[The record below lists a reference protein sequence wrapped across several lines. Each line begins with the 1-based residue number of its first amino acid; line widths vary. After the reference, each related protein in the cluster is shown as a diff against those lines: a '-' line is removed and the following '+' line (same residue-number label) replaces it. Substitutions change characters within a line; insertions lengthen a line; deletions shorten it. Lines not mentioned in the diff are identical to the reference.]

1 MRLEHGLSL
10 QQTQKLVL
18 TAELRQAITILQLSA
33 VELTEMVEKE
43 LLENPVLDC
52 GDSVCPETPQADGGT
67 DGSANADGAGGEPP
81 EGEAGRFTESPRRKE
96 RKEREERLE
105 FDPAWQEY
113 FADRS
118 DLGIPREAFSAGE
131 RNNYENFVAWEPSLP
146 EHLMSQL
153 RLSFSDGVDRTIGTY
168 LIGSIDQ
175 DGYLRCTV
183 QEAAEHTK
191 TSEERVA
198 GVLAVVQ
205 GFDPPG
211 VAARSVQECLKL
223 QLGRRGKLEERV
235 ARLID
240 EFLPEL
246 AEGRMARVAEKMEC
260 TCQEVQA
267 IYDLIR
273 SLDPKPGRN
282 FGGGQEIRY
291 IIPDVVVEKVG
302 SDYAIMVSDVTAPRL
317 SINPFYRGMLAGKTA
332 EDAAL
337 RFVHDKFNSALWLI
351 RSIEQRRQTIYRV
364 TESIVKKQRA
374 FLEKGVK
381 FLQPMTLRDVAE
393 DVGVHE
399 STVSRATAGKYVQ
412 TPQGIFELKFFFTSG
427 VESSFG
433 SSTSSKS
440 VKAIIAELIQAED
453 PRQPLSDQKLR
464 EILAGKGIYL
474 SRRTVTKYREERKIP
489 SSARRKRY

>member
-1 MRLEHGLSL
+1 MRLEQGLSL

-33 VELTEMVEKE
+33 VELTELVEKE

-52 GDSVCPETPQADGGT
+52 KDTVCPETPE
-67 DGSANADGAGGEPP
+67 AGGGAE
-81 EGEAGRFTESPRRKE
+81 EAGGVDGEDGIDGVDGERIDAAGRFAEGARRKE
-96 RKEREERLE
+96 RKERAERLE

-118 DLGIPREAFSAGE
+118 DLGIPREAFSASE
-131 RNNYENFVAWEPSLP
+131 RNNYENFVAWEPSLQ

-153 RLSFSDGVDRTIGTY
+153 RLSCSDGLDRIVGTY
-168 LIGSIDQ
+168 LIGSIDR
-175 DGYLRCTV
+175 DGYLRCTIE
-183 QEAAEHTK
+183 EA
-191 TSEERVA
+191 SEQTRASKERVTR
-198 GVLAVVQ
+198 VLGIIQ

-223 QLGRRGKLEERV
+223 QLSRQGKLEDRA

-246 AEGRMARVAEKMEC
+246 AEGKLTRVAEKMEC

-267 IYDLIR
+267 IYDQIR

-302 SDYAIMVSDVTAPRL
+302 ADYAIVVSDVSAPRL
-317 SINPFYRGMLAGKTA
+317 SINPFYQGLLAKRNV

-364 TESIVKKQRA
+364 TESIIKKQRA

-393 DVGVHE
+393 DIGVHE

-433 SSTSSKS
+433 TSASSKS
-440 VKAIIAELIQAED
+440 VKAMIAELIRAED
-453 PRQPLSDQKLR
+453 PR
-464 EILAGKGIYL
+464 
-474 SRRTVTKYREERKIP
+474 
-489 SSARRKRY
+489 